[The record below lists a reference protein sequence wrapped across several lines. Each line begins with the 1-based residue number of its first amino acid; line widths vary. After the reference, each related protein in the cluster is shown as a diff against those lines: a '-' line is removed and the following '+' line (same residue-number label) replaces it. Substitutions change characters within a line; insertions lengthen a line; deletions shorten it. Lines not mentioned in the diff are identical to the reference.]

1 MRTST
6 RVLRYVRPYTG
17 RIVVA
22 VLLVGIA
29 GGLAA
34 VAISAVRP
42 LVNNVLQLEP
52 IEPPAEAPSE
62 EPTGPLP
69 KDFDILDWVVDRA
82 PAPLAAWLT
91 DKPYVAVPA
100 IIGLAFMVR
109 ALFLF
114 IGNYLL
120 AASGAALTRD
130 LRMDLFESVVYQS
143 QSFFGRYH
151 SGGLLTRL
159 LTDVQKLKNVVT
171 HDVPNAV
178 RGAGTVP
185 FMLLVII
192 WHDWRM
198 SVVTVLVLGSMIL
211 PFVLLSRRLRRVSL
225 SSQTAT
231 ADASHL
237 ASEAIHGID
246 VVQAFGMEK
255 FELGRFRRALN
266 ALLSIDLKA
275 ARAIALA
282 PAMLELVGALA
293 GSALFLFAGWGVAR
307 GEVNPGD
314 FSVVVGAL
322 GMLFVSFRVLTR
334 ANNQIQGA
342 LASGDRVFEILDLER
357 EIQDREGARV
367 ADGMTHSLT
376 FDGVSFAYAE
386 EGQSQE
392 SQGKPVLH
400 DVDLEISKGEVVAL
414 VGRSGAGK
422 TTLVSLVPRFFDP
435 LHGSVLLDGTDL
447 RDLNL
452 ESLRSLIALVT
463 QETVLFDASVAE
475 NIAYGR
481 DCDQSEIER
490 AAAAAHADDFIRDLP
505 LGYDTVLGEG
515 GGRLSAGQ
523 RQRLAIARAILKDP
537 QILLLDEPTSALDA
551 ESEAKV
557 QAALDRLMQD
567 RTCLVIAHRLATVQ
581 RADRIVVLEDGRIV
595 EQGSHQELL
604 ARRGAYA
611 RLHEL
616 QFGDVT

>member
-22 VLLVGIA
+22 VLLVGLA
-29 GGLAA
+29 GALAA
-34 VAISAVRP
+34 VAISAVKP
-42 LVNNVLQLEP
+42 LVNNVLQL
-52 IEPPAEAPSE
+52 APVDA
-62 EPTGPLP
+62 TGEGFNL
-69 KDFDILDWVVDRA
+69 LT
-82 PAPLAAWLT
+82 WLT
-91 DKPYVAVPA
+91 ERLPTRLADWLTGKPYVAVPA

-178 RGAGTVP
+178 RGGGTVP
-185 FMLLVII
+185 FMFLVII

-211 PFVLLSRRLRRVSL
+211 PFVMLSRRLRRVSL

-266 ALLSIDLKA
+266 SLLSIDLKA

-307 GEVNPGD
+307 GEVDPGD

-334 ANNQIQGA
+334 ANNQIQAA
-342 LASGDRVFEILDLER
+342 LASGDRVFEILDLVP
-357 EIQDREGARV
+357 EIQTAAGAREV
-367 ADGMTHSLT
+367 TSFEHDLR
-376 FDGVSFAYAE
+376 FNGVSFTYANE
-386 EGQSQE
+386 SEREDGQV
-392 SQGKPVLH
+392 KPVLH
-400 DVDLEISKGEVVAL
+400 DIDLEIGKGEVVAL

-435 LHGSVLLDGTDL
+435 VDGSVRLDGTDL
-447 RDLNL
+447 RDLSL
-452 ESLRSLIALVT
+452 ESLRSLIAIVT
-463 QETVLFDASVAE
+463 QETILFDATVGE

-481 DCDQSEIER
+481 DCSQAEIER
-490 AAAAAHADDFIRDLP
+490 ASQAAHADEFIRELP
-505 LGYDTVLGEG
+505 NGYDTVLGEG

-557 QAALDRLMQD
+557 QAALDRLMQG
-567 RTCLVIAHRLATVQ
+567 RTCLVIAHRLTTVQ
-581 RADRIVVLEDGRIV
+581 RADRIVVLEDGKIV
-595 EQGSHQELL
+595 EQGTHEELL
-604 ARRGAYA
+604 TRRGAYA

-616 QFGDVT
+616 QFRDVT